1 MSETPN
7 IKEQGVTPEQ
17 LMKMTV
23 DQHRMAIEQN
33 RKLDKIILSLETI
46 IDQLDRIGSSGG
58 GL

>member
-46 IDQLDRIGSSGG
+46 IDQLDRIGSGG

>member
-1 MSETPN
+1 MMNETPN
-7 IKEQGVTPEQ
+7 IQEQGMTPEQ

-46 IDQLDRIGSSGG
+46 IDQLDRIGSGG

>member
-1 MSETPN
+1 MNETPN
-7 IKEQGVTPEQ
+7 IQEQGMTPEQ

-46 IDQLDRIGSSGG
+46 IDQLDRGR
-58 GL
+58 L

>member
-7 IKEQGVTPEQ
+7 IQEQGVTPEQ

-46 IDQLDRIGSSGG
+46 IDQLDRIGSGG
-58 GL
+58 RM

>member
-1 MSETPN
+1 MMNETPN
-7 IKEQGVTPEQ
+7 IQEQGITPEQ

-46 IDQLDRIGSSGG
+46 IDQLDRIGSGG

>member
-1 MSETPN
+1 MNETPN
-7 IKEQGVTPEQ
+7 IQEQGMTPEQ

-46 IDQLDRIGSSGG
+46 IDQLDRIGSGG
-58 GL
+58 RL

>member
-46 IDQLDRIGSSGG
+46 IDQLYRIGSSGG